1 MNMDDEL
8 LRQAW
13 RSGPAP
19 AAPLPDADEFA
30 ALLDGRLDPA
40 RREALLARVAVDAD
54 AARMLQMAMELRA
67 AAEAS
72 VALTAAAVTRLRP
85 RAQPLMRWVQA
96 LAASL
101 LVAVGAAVWLR
112 PPPQDVLRGSVTPA
126 LSDPTDGA
134 RLAAAPSRLR
144 WAAQPG
150 VARYQVRLYDA
161 RAELIWQSAATE
173 VELTIDEPTR
183 ERIVA
188 GHYFWRVEWAGA
200 EGAGLGP
207 YRFEVSR

>member
-19 AAPLPDADEFA
+19 AAPLPDADDYA

-40 RREALLARVAVDAD
+40 RREALLARVAEDAD
-54 AARMLQMAMELRA
+54 AALMLQMAMELRA
-67 AAEAS
+67 AA
-72 VALTAAAVTRLRP
+72 AAVTSPAASVTLLRP
-85 RAQPLMRWVQA
+85 RARPQWRWVQA

-112 PPPQDVLRGSVTPA
+112 PPPQDVLRGSVTSA
-126 LSDPTDGA
+126 LSDPVDGA
-134 RLAAAPSRLR
+134 RLAAAPTQLR
-144 WAAQPG
+144 WAAQSG
-150 VARYQVRLYDA
+150 VTRYQVRLYDA
-161 RAELIWQSAATE
+161 RAELIWQSAATA
-173 VELTIDEPTR
+173 VELSIDEPTR
-183 ERIVA
+183 QRIVD

-207 YRFEVSR
+207 YRFEVSP

>member
-1 MNMDDEL
+1 MNDEL

-13 RSGPAP
+13 RSAP
-19 AAPLPDADEFA
+19 VAAAPLPDADDYA

-40 RREALLARVAVDAD
+40 QREALLARVASDAD
-54 AARMLQMAMELRA
+54 AALMLQMAMELRVA
-67 AAEAS
+67 AAAA
-72 VALTAAAVTRLRP
+72 VAPTAAVTRLRP
-85 RAQPLMRWVQA
+85 RARPQWRWVQA

-112 PPPQDVLRGSVTPA
+112 PPPQDALRSSVTTA
-126 LSDPTDGA
+126 ISDPADGA
-134 RLAAAPSRLR
+134 RLAAAPTQLR

-161 RAELIWQSAATE
+161 RAELIWHSTATE
-173 VELTIDEPTR
+173 IELTIDEPTR
-183 ERIVA
+183 ERIVD
-188 GHYFWRVEWAGA
+188 GQYFWRVEWAGA

-207 YRFEVSR
+207 YRFEVSQ

>member
-1 MNMDDEL
+1 MNDEL

-13 RSGPAP
+13 RSAPGP
-19 AAPLPDADEFA
+19 AAPLPDADDYA

-40 RREALLARVAVDAD
+40 QREALLARVASDAD
-54 AARMLQMAMELRA
+54 AALMLQMAMELRA
-67 AAEAS
+67 AAEAA
-72 VALTAAAVTRLRP
+72 VAPPAASVTRLRP
-85 RAQPLMRWVQA
+85 RARPPWRWVQA

-112 PPPQDVLRGSVTPA
+112 PPPQDVLRGGVTA
-126 LSDPTDGA
+126 AISDPADGA
-134 RLAAAPSRLR
+134 RLAAAPARLR

-150 VARYQVRLYDA
+150 VTRYQVRLYDA
-161 RAELIWQSAATE
+161 RAELIWQSTATE
-173 VELTIDEPTR
+173 IELTIDEPTR
-183 ERIVA
+183 ERIVD
-188 GHYFWRVEWAGA
+188 GQYFWRVEWAGA

>member
-1 MNMDDEL
+1 MKDEGL
-8 LRQAW
+8 SQAW
-13 RSGPAP
+13 RSAP
-19 AAPLPDADEFA
+19 YPDAPLPDADEFT

-40 RREALLARVAVDAD
+40 RREALLARVAEDAD
-54 AARMLQMAMELRA
+54 AALMLQMAMELRV
-67 AAEAS
+67 AAEAA
-72 VALTAAAVTRLRP
+72 VAPPTASITPLRP
-85 RAQPLMRWVQA
+85 RARPPWRWVQA

-112 PPPQDVLRGSVTPA
+112 PPPQDVLRSSATATLIEPA
-126 LSDPTDGA
+126 DGA
-134 RLAAAPSRLR
+134 RLTAAPTRLR

-161 RAELIWQSAATE
+161 RAELIWQSEPVAA
-173 VELTIDEPTR
+173 VELEIDESTR
-183 ERIVA
+183 GRI
-188 GHYFWRVEWAGA
+188 GNGDYLWRVEWAGA

>member
-19 AAPLPDADEFA
+19 AAPLPDADDYA
-30 ALLDGRLDPA
+30 ALLDGRLDSA
-40 RREALLARVAVDAD
+40 QRDALLARVASDAD
-54 AARMLQMAMELRA
+54 AALMLQMAIELRA
-67 AAEAS
+67 AA
-72 VALTAAAVTRLRP
+72 AAAVAPPAASVTRLRP
-85 RAQPLMRWVQA
+85 RARPPWRWVQA

-101 LVAVGAAVWLR
+101 LIAVGAAVWLR
-112 PPPQDVLRGSVTPA
+112 PPPQDVLRGSVMAA
-126 LSDPTDGA
+126 LSEPADGA

-150 VARYQVRLYDA
+150 VASYQVRLYDA

-173 VELTIDEPTR
+173 VELTIDEATR
-183 ERIVA
+183 ERIVD

-207 YRFEVSR
+207 YRFEVSQ